1 MIHIVCLIHLDYRPH
16 DSLNTCRS
24 KRFCLESMDISRS
37 SSYSSPERTHSPMSV
52 AEQSSEVIVGGSTS
66 VDSRRDDKCIT
77 NTHNATVRL

>member
-16 DSLNTCRS
+16 VSLNTCRS

-37 SSYSSPERTHSPMSV
+37 SPIRTHSPMSV

-66 VDSRRDDKCIT
+66 VDSRRDDKCIAI
-77 NTHNATVRL
+77 NVLQRPVVA